1 MEILNVEVLV
11 LWVWYLSKVKL
22 LSSKLKTSWS
32 DRLQTAAE
40 DRRLLTE
47 ADGRVNT
54 TNLWI
59 HPAWSTVQ
67 AAAGQCVSV
76 CGDNVLFC
84 TCGHLIPPERGVVA
98 DHVHPFIATA
108 FHLLTT
114 HMSPRAASPDTMMSS
129 VKSTV
134 SRSQSKRAPLGW
146 WWIWINL
153 QFLAAFWIK
162 SVRAGVKV

>member
-1 MEILNVEVLV
+1 M
-11 LWVWYLSKVKL
+11 
-22 LSSKLKTSWS
+22 
-32 DRLQTAAE
+32 
-40 DRRLLTE
+40 
-47 ADGRVNT
+47 NT

-134 SRSQSKRAPLGW
+134 SRSQSKRSSSGMVDLNKSAVSSSFLDKECQGW
-146 WWIWINL
+146 C
-153 QFLAAFWIK
+153 K
-162 SVRAGVKV
+162 SLNQVCFHLSVENQKYDSSSSSV